1 MIKDYEKKV
10 IEGNLKFQ
18 WKLNQES
25 ENINIHE
32 RIPKFPVLIITCMDP
47 RIDIHRI
54 FQLEPGDVFVLRNAG
69 NLITNDMLRSI
80 LITIHEYNIKFIVIL
95 GHLDCG
101 MTKIDIADLKARLYS
116 KSLEFICRSG
126 FNPLIELRNFF
137 KPFIDEL
144 ENVKNQIEIL
154 KKFQGIPSDIEITG
168 MIYDV
173 DTGWVFEYNILKDL
187 KFIENFGKNYR
198 NILYEK
204 RLQFVDF
211 IEAHE
216 NQIVNSGG
224 LIEKSGDGIK
234 IEGNDGIEVQNLL
247 THEKVND
254 TPNNQKLEENDQVL
268 FEFPNVKVPKII
280 LPKITIHIPKITIYT
295 PKIYRKDKQESF

>member
-1 MIKDYEKKV
+1 MIKDYEKML
-10 IEGNLKFQ
+10 IEGNLQFQ

-80 LITIHEYNIKFIVIL
+80 LITIHEYNIKYIVIL

-101 MTKIDIADLKARLYS
+101 MTRIDIADLKARLSS

-168 MIYDV
+168 MLYDV

-198 NILYEK
+198 NILYKK
-204 RLQFVDF
+204 RFQFVDF

-224 LIEKSGDGIK
+224 LIEKSGDGVK
-234 IEGNDGIEVQNLL
+234 IEGNDGNEVQNLL
-247 THEKVND
+247 THEKIND
-254 TPNNQKLEENDQVL
+254 TPNNQKFEENDQVL

-280 LPKITIHIPKITIYT
+280 LPKITIHIPKI
-295 PKIYRKDKQESF
+295 YRKDKQE

>member
-1 MIKDYEKKV
+1 M
-10 IEGNLKFQ
+10 NLKKELIDGNFKYH
-18 WKLNQES
+18 WKLIKEQEK
-25 ENINIHE
+25 I
-32 RIPKFPVLIITCMDP
+32 RIGDKIPRYPILILTCMDP

-54 FQLEPGDVFVLRNAG
+54 FQLEPDDVFVLRNAG

-80 LITIHEYNIKFIVIL
+80 LITIHEYNIKYIVIL

-101 MTKIDIADLKARLYS
+101 MTRIDIADLKTRLSS

-173 DTGWVFEYNILKDL
+173 ETGWVFEYNILKDL

-224 LIEKSGDGIK
+224 LIEKSGDGVK

>member
-1 MIKDYEKKV
+1 MIKDYEKML

-80 LITIHEYNIKFIVIL
+80 LITIHEYKIKYIVIL

-101 MTKIDIADLKARLYS
+101 MTKIDIADLKARLYP

-154 KKFQGIPSDIEITG
+154 RKFQGFPSDIEITG
-168 MIYDV
+168 MLYDL

-198 NILYEK
+198 NILYNK

-216 NQIVNSGG
+216 NQIVNSGD
-224 LIEKSGDGIK
+224 LIEKSGEGVK
-234 IEGNDGIEVQNLL
+234 IEVNDGIEVQNPL

-254 TPNNQKLEENDQVL
+254 IPNNQKLEQNDEVL

-280 LPKITIHIPKITIYT
+280 LPKITIHIPKI
-295 PKIYRKDKQESF
+295 YRKYKQECVK